1 MKATTM
7 RRMYLREA
15 TIILVVARLAVR
27 LLPANLV
34 IAWAARSPKRVRR
47 FSGYE
52 IDWVAWAVETA
63 GEKKW
68 IRAVCL
74 PRALAAQI
82 MLRRRGIASEFCLGV
97 ARNGASLIAHAWVEI
112 GLRVVVGGEG
122 RHRFAKLPE
131 LRRAGPRKASPGI

>member
-1 MKATTM
+1 MKATSM

-15 TIILVVARLAVR
+15 TIILVVARLAIR
-27 LLPANLV
+27 LLPTNFV

-47 FSGYE
+47 FSVYE

-68 IRAVCL
+68 IRAACL

-82 MLRRRGIASEFCLGV
+82 MLRRRGIVSEFCLGV
-97 ARNGASLIAHAWVEI
+97 ARNGAS
-112 GLRVVVGGEG
+112 
-122 RHRFAKLPE
+122 
-131 LRRAGPRKASPGI
+131 